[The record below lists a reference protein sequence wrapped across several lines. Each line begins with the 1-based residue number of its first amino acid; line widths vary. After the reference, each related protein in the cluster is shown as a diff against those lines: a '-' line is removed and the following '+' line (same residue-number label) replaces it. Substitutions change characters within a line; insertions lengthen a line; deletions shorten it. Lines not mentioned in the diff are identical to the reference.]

1 MSAEANVIPDR
12 VRKLRRN
19 ALVLYRSWWTTH
31 YLIGTVGVLAG
42 ALAAGGAG
50 ANASMQTLKPW
61 TWLFGAL
68 AALCT
73 SLVTFLGPI
82 QRAERYWK
90 TFHFIDQACLEYE
103 SSLIDLQ
110 TLALRA
116 RDAGSLLVGV
126 TPAHDAE
133 NNIAQPL

>member
-1 MSAEANVIPDR
+1 MPAQVNTIPDR
-12 VRKLRRN
+12 VRTLRRN

-31 YLIGTVGVLAG
+31 YLIGTLGVLAG

-50 ANASMQTLKPW
+50 ATASMQPLKPW
-61 TWLFGAL
+61 AWLFGAV

-82 QRAERYWK
+82 TRAERYWK

-103 SSLIDLQ
+103 SSLIDLK

-116 RDAGSLLVGV
+116 RDAGSLLVGI
-126 TPAHDAE
+126 TPTREAE
-133 NNIAQPL
+133 DKAVQTV